1 MSLIQKTDRTSRR
14 VRRSLQEP
22 AIGSSYHVYCINF
35 YDSGLTAVRNE
46 FIHRIK
52 LGMRRSMFVIDL
64 ESEIQ
69 SAQSHNNKSLRLSK
83 IKKPV
88 ELKPTDPLII
98 TKQRIQEC
106 LAEYDSVTAKIEAE
120 NNFDLYQYWL
130 KNMPADLKNRLTEMT
145 KRKTK
150 IGGSETKRGGGSVT
164 GARVS
169 KTARRQLGKETAE
182 ASPMAKIECMSLTAR
197 EHNRVGKGEPL
208 ARKLYIKDNPAS
220 SKLIIMIVGNFENDF
235 YTELLRD
242 NQPMRGIVHFLPEES
257 AYDLLVPRPR
267 REKALKETIEKIQH
281 DIHSLRKRTATKPVG
296 IFQQQLPQ
304 MSMCLAT
311 KYSNEVFD
319 QLSWY
324 IYDVET
330 LRQQYLDYYVAPY
343 QETDVRMDPAENMQ
357 DTFHM
362 VESLSIQG
370 HYLKTQMPASCADE
384 GTVYLYLESL
394 MSTFGNPRE
403 LLSEVEVL
411 LLANPSPAIQVKIL
425 DKIKV
430 YANAFKSI
438 VKLVKNERLFVEQS
452 NTLLTSLVSYM
463 DQSFMKNIYHACL
476 EYNLLRRY
484 FNTGYII
491 DSMPYKSFNADT
503 DPSKL
508 PQYAKLYLTDD
519 AVNQRIIE
527 LVNEYEDFTVREIY
541 PSVKL
546 YTFRRALNAVIENQ
560 KQHYIPTRL
569 CFRDF
574 TLFEMEQFLQ
584 ELVTPKMFEETLDE
598 RSETLDLMSVATITG
613 NVDHEPMQYRLKDGQ
628 NISLD
633 PSIFIRPQS
642 LKAQKMAQLQK
653 EQKEQKEQEPQHP
666 KGKTIRKN
674 HTPDSEIKLH
684 NKQSK
689 GSLVVNDS
697 ATRSMGKGETRR
709 HTYIGLGPDHPMLKG
724 YNLDD
729 TRQTIKG
736 KTSNYFF
743 HEGGISLYEE
753 KWNFR
758 QMNKFLTFQVNKQTV
773 HFNASPDNVGQ
784 TSDNVRIT
792 TPQGINL
799 RVLANGEE
807 CSKAVINYP
816 NGLSV
821 HCHDTYTEH
830 MWSVPESE
838 MDESRRICTPH
849 GCIIVFYSNADL
861 TLIMR
866 YNGEVYY
873 LYNYLDGDSNEE
885 VEENSIENGNA
896 CSTYSTYSSYKPIS
910 TEKKTKKRRTGR
922 NQTNRNSGGTDL
934 TGIEARSTQSITSK
948 TAAARRSRESKNQKA
963 QALLKSIECELK
975 FLNSMK
981 DVYGLSYRHL
991 KIITAQGSVVHL
1003 QDDGKIWCGKP
1014 FHNSEWHD
1022 YCANESYAMRDD
1034 GVKIIWTANE
1044 MRCYHSDGSVINTRL
1059 EEGLDKGI
1067 LVDEIDREITSS
1079 SSHGSLQR
1087 KSSSSLFS
1095 NIMYIN
1101 VPSKIVSN
1109 TNLEVEQSNNL
1120 NINET
1125 TSNSF
1130 QKVSPY
1136 VSEDTEIEEDIDR
1149 DALYITYMPNNY
1161 DMKHRIYAGIQFIF
1175 THTNENDLKV
1185 ETTVNIPD
1193 NLQMRIYKDRVTRKS
1208 IDEVPLNAQEP
1219 ERLSAQEPER
1229 LSSEADADEWTKPRK
1244 LSMQSRKSKME
1255 TAENL
1260 TEMTV
1265 YQIDG
1270 DNMHL
1275 IMNKDCVSINTE
1287 LRKFGCDGNTIL
1299 VNDSIELKLNFSQ
1312 SLSTTFRN
1320 WVEELNSFINCFCP
1334 KWQTV
1339 HFLEATG
1346 IDCHKKGFELM
1357 KSIPPLGNYNFCA
1370 GNYFIDVER
1379 LETVHNRMRNDFD
1392 WYDKDMLKFPRFP
1405 LYKKT
1410 TNKVDFPLVLST
1422 KIYVEIPKQLASI
1435 DRIHKFIDPFD
1446 KIKFRKLKYRF
1457 NEAVLF
1463 HIYPRLRLL
1472 VQQEISKRSW
1482 RSHHLE
1488 QSRRRF
1494 LEQQR
1499 LSLYMAMLKHK
1510 VYPNYFQFKEHYHY
1524 HVRNIDFFEFMA
1536 SKCSEKA
1543 NPEQYK
1549 ESNKSE
1555 EEEDAI
1561 SQHST
1566 VLKFKK
1572 NKKCYCPKYIKS
1584 MKK

>member
-1 MSLIQKTDRTSRR
+1 MSFIQKTDRSSRR
-14 VRRSLQEP
+14 IRRSHRES
-22 AIGSSYHVYCINF
+22 IGTSYHVYCINF
-35 YDSGLTAVRNE
+35 YDSGLTAVCNE

-52 LGMRRSMFVIDL
+52 LGMRRSLFVIDL
-64 ESEIQ
+64 PSEIQ
-69 SAQSHNNKSLRLSK
+69 SAEAHNEKTLRLSK
-83 IKKPV
+83 TKKLGRL
-88 ELKPTDPLII
+88 ELKTTDPFTI

-106 LAEYDSVTAKIEAE
+106 LAEYDQVTAKIEAE
-120 NNFDLYQYWL
+120 NNFNLYQYWL
-130 KNMPADLKNRLTEMT
+130 KNIPADLKNRLSEMT

-150 IGGSETKRGGGSVT
+150 TSGTETKRGGGSIT
-164 GARVS
+164 GGRVS
-169 KTARRQLGKETAE
+169 KTARRQLGKENAD
-182 ASPMAKIECMSLTAR
+182 AMPMAKIECMSMTAK
-197 EHNRVGKGEPL
+197 EHNKVGKGEPL
-208 ARKLYIKDNPAS
+208 ARKLYIKDHPAS
-220 SKLIIMIVGNFENDF
+220 SKLIIMIVGNFDNEF

-242 NQPMRGIVHFLPEES
+242 NQPLRGIVHFLPEES

-311 KYSNEVFD
+311 KYSNEIFD

-343 QETDVRMDPAENMQ
+343 EEIDVRMDPSENIQ

-370 HYLKTQMPASCADE
+370 HYLKAQMPASCADD

-438 VKLVKNERLFVEQS
+438 VKLVKNERLFVEHS
-452 NTLLTSLVSYM
+452 NTLLTSIVSYM
-463 DQSFMKNIYHACL
+463 NQSFMKNIYHACL

-491 DSMPYKSFNADT
+491 DSLPYKPYNNDI

-508 PQYAKLYLTDD
+508 PKYAKLYLTDD
-519 AVNQRIIE
+519 SVSQRIIE

-546 YTFRRALNAVIENQ
+546 YTFRRALNEVIENQ

-584 ELVTPKMFEETLDE
+584 ELVTPKMFAENLDE
-598 RSETLDLMSVATITG
+598 RSETLDLMSVATIAG

-628 NISLD
+628 NISID
-633 PSIFIRPQS
+633 PSVFIRPQS

-653 EQKEQKEQEPQHP
+653 EQKEQKDQKEPEPQQP
-666 KGKTIRKN
+666 RGKPNRKN
-674 HTPDSEIKLH
+674 QTTDSEIRLQQ
-684 NKQSK
+684 KQSK
-689 GSLVVNDS
+689 VSLVVNDS
-697 ATRSMGKGETRR
+697 ATRSVGKEETKR
-709 HTYIGLGPDHPMLKG
+709 HSYIGLGPDHPMLKG

-729 TRQTIKG
+729 TRQTIKA
-736 KTSNYFF
+736 KTSKFFF
-743 HEGGISLYEE
+743 HEGCISLYEE

-758 QMNKFLTFQVNKQTV
+758 QMNKCLSFQLNKQTV
-773 HFNASPDNVGQ
+773 HFKDSPDSVGR
-784 TSDNVRIT
+784 TSDSVRIE
-792 TPQGINL
+792 TPYGIHL
-799 RVLANGEE
+799 RVLANGGE
-807 CSKAVINYP
+807 CSKAVLNYP

-821 HCHDTYTEH
+821 QCHDTYTEH
-830 MWSVPESE
+830 IWSVPESE
-838 MDESRRICTPH
+838 LDESRRICTPH
-849 GCIIVFYSNADL
+849 GCNIVFYSNADL

-873 LYNYLDGDSNEE
+873 LYNYLDADNNEE
-885 VEENSIENGNA
+885 VEENSLENVNA
-896 CSTYSTYSSYKPIS
+896 CSTYSTYSSYKPIP
-910 TEKKTKKRRTGR
+910 TEVKTKKRRIGR
-922 NQTNRNSGGTDL
+922 TDRNSGGTDL

-948 TAAARRSRESKNQKA
+948 TAAAAAARRERESKSRKA
-963 QALLKSIECELK
+963 QSLLKSIDCELK

-981 DVYGLSYRHL
+981 DIYSLSYRHL
-991 KIITAQGSVVHL
+991 KIITSLGSVVHL

-1014 FHNSEWHD
+1014 FQNAEWHD

-1034 GVKIIWTANE
+1034 GLKMIWTASE
-1044 MRCYHSDGSVINTRL
+1044 MRCYHSDGSVIKTRL
-1059 EEGLDKGI
+1059 EEGWDKGV
-1067 LVDEIDREITSS
+1067 LFDEMDHEITSS
-1079 SSHGSLQR
+1079 SSHVSAKT
-1087 KSSSSLFS
+1087 KSSPSSSVGLQ
-1095 NIMYIN
+1095 
-1101 VPSKIVSN
+1101 KKN
-1109 TNLEVEQSNNL
+1109 TNTTYFKELFAQKLNL
-1120 NINET
+1120 NVT

-1136 VSEDTEIEEDIDR
+1136 VSEDVETEADIDR
-1149 DALYITYMPNNY
+1149 DAAYITYMPNNY
-1161 DMKHRIYAGIQFIF
+1161 DMQHHIYAGIQFIF
-1175 THTNENDLKV
+1175 THISDNNLKV

-1193 NLQMRIYKDRVTRKS
+1193 NLQLRIYKEPVAEKT
-1208 IDEVPLNAQEP
+1208 IDGVLLNCPEP
-1219 ERLSAQEPER
+1219 EPF
-1229 LSSEADADEWTKPRK
+1229 SSEADADEWVKPK
-1244 LSMQSRKSKME
+1244 KHSAQSRRIKME
-1255 TAENL
+1255 TSENL

-1270 DNMHL
+1270 NNMKL
-1275 IMNKDCVSINTE
+1275 KINKDCALINTV
-1287 LRKFGCDGNTIL
+1287 LRKFGCDANTIL

-1312 SLSTTFRN
+1312 SLSNAFRN

-1357 KSIPPLGNYNFCA
+1357 KSIPSLGKYNFCA
-1370 GNYFIDVER
+1370 GNYFIDVEE
-1379 LETVHNRMRNDFD
+1379 LETVHNRLRNNFD

-1410 TNKVDFPLVLST
+1410 PNVVNFPMVLST
-1422 KIYVEIPKQLASI
+1422 KIYVEVPKQLANVE
-1435 DRIHKFIDPFD
+1435 RIHKFIEPFD

-1510 VYPNYFQFKEHYHY
+1510 VYPNYFQFKDHYHY

-1543 NPEQYK
+1543 NPDQYK
-1549 ESNKSE
+1549 ESKKSE
-1555 EEEDAI
+1555 EEEDTF
-1561 SQHST
+1561 SEHST